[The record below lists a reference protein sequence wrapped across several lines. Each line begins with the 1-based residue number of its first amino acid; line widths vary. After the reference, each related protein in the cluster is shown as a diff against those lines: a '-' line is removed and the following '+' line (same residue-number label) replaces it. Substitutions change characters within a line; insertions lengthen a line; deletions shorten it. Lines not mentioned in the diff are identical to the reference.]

1 MKVMAWVARAVCVC
15 FACEGLALAG
25 LADLGVRGFSEPII
39 SGGAAGGGAPMM
51 LAKRRSRKKKKE
63 EMDFGEKSGGVR
75 IDPNTAKL
83 KELMVLPLVDEPTAQ
98 AIIANR
104 PYATAEDLSRVP
116 EVGPSKYRIFKHL
129 IEIKQPENAA
139 PEIAPAAPAASGA
152 AGEKEEMAP

>member
-51 LAKRRSRKKKKE
+51 LAKRRSRKKKKKE
-63 EMDFGEKSGGVR
+63 EMDFGERSGGVR

-139 PEIAPAAPAASGA
+139 PEIAPDSAGA
-152 AGEKEEMAP
+152 AGETEEMAP

>member
-51 LAKRRSRKKKKE
+51 LAKRRSRKKKKKE
-63 EMDFGEKSGGVR
+63 EMDFGERSGGVR

-116 EVGPSKYRIFKHL
+116 EVGASKYRIFKHL

-139 PEIAPAAPAASGA
+139 PEIAPDA